1 MIKNM
6 ATESLNGLL
15 EVILKVNINM
25 IKNLDTV

>member
-15 EVILKVNINM
+15 EVILKVTINM
-25 IKNLDTV
+25 IKNLDMV